1 MENAPTRLRGKT
13 SWLITKI
20 SAHAHRTL
28 AETLAPVGGHGFEF
42 ALLAALEEFGPASQ
56 VTLGRRCGIDRS
68 NIHAIVAHLVT
79 AGYATRGTDPADTRR
94 NLITITPDGRRRL
107 TELDRLVD
115 EVQAGLTAALDDAE
129 RDQLVM
135 LLTRV
140 LDSQRPDRDEP
151 SRR

>member
-20 SAHAHRTL
+20 SAHAHRKL
-28 AETLAPVGGHGFEF
+28 AETLAPAGGHGFEF

-56 VTLGRRCGIDRS
+56 ITLGRRCGIDRS
-68 NIHAIVAHLVT
+68 NTHAIVVDLVT
-79 AGYATRGTDPADTRR
+79 AGYATRETDPADTRR
-94 NLITITPDGRRRL
+94 NLVSITHDGRRRL
-107 TELDRLVD
+107 TELERLVD

-129 RDQLVM
+129 RDQLVR

-140 LDSQRPDRDEP
+140 LDSQLPG
-151 SRR
+151 